1 MIGASM
7 LARVVVAGLALGG
20 LGRSALAQGLHSDP
34 RLGFQFKPPRDY
46 KAVPLSPN
54 ERTVVAKYQ
63 AEQLDSSG
71 DAGGVTY
78 FRSFELSFYPRGR
91 LFDSGDDSEGQAAD
105 AGDES
110 RKSMADQ
117 LQDFLEMKFS
127 NYELTDQRELS
138 IAGTKA
144 RELKYTAKDKP
155 LSVYCVVFEQD
166 EGVFLFEGAALAQR
180 FKDAVGDFSK
190 AVRSFKRIDKE
201 DRTARDAELATMSE
215 QDRFL
220 QDVIDK
226 LPPGWKHFRS
236 KRYQFIYDADE
247 GFVKQLAERIE
258 VMRDEYERLY
268 PPDRPIDAVS
278 IVRVCKNEEE
288 YAGYGGPS
296 GSGGYWNWVERELV
310 FPDSRPREKP
320 LLVCNHE
327 AFHQYIYYFYGMLS
341 PHSWYNEG
349 TGDYFAGAK
358 LTKSNRITSYYT
370 APAEEYNRLPIIK
383 DGARLLA
390 EGKSG
395 KDGAAAPLREIMG
408 FSQREYYGG
417 KGYSGIMCYSEGWAI
432 VHMLREAKG
441 LDEKWKKILPD
452 YLQNLLAAR
461 HQIATE
467 LMEKDVAKYEKDKK
481 AFDSGDE
488 DAPSEPPKEPS
499 REPKDYYVRASTEK
513 QDEVQDLAYKKT
525 FGDWTDADWA
535 KFQTFFLKYVEKL

>member
-1 MIGASM
+1 MNGASM
-7 LARVVVAGLALGG
+7 FARVLVAAIAVGAAAPAA
-20 LGRSALAQGLHSDP
+20 RAQGLHSDS
-34 RLGFQFKPPRDY
+34 RIGFQFKPPRGY

-78 FRSFELSFYPRGR
+78 FRAFELSFYPKGR
-91 LFDSGDDSEGQAAD
+91 LFDSGDGEEQIDSEGEA
-105 AGDES
+105 S
-110 RKSMADQ
+110 KSMAQQ
-117 LQDFLEMKFS
+117 LQDFLDMKFS
-127 NYELTDQRELS
+127 SYECTDQRELS
-138 IAGTKA
+138 ISGTKG
-144 RELKYTAKDKP
+144 RELKYTANDRP
-155 LSVYCVVFEQD
+155 LSVYCVVFEQE
-166 EGVFLFEGAALAQR
+166 EGVFLFEGSALAQR

-190 AVRSFKRIDKE
+190 AVKSFKRIEKE
-201 DRTARDAELATMSE
+201 DRTTRDAELASMSE
-215 QDRFL
+215 QERFL

-268 PPDRPIDAVS
+268 PPDHPIDAIS

-296 GSGGYWNWVERELV
+296 GSGGYWNWVDRELV

-370 APAEEYNRLPIIK
+370 APATEYNRLPIIK
-383 DGARLLA
+383 EGARLLA

-395 KDGAAAPLREIMG
+395 KDGAAAPLKEIMA

-417 KGYSGIMCYSEGWAI
+417 KGYSGIMCYSQGWAI

-467 LMEKDVAKYEKDKK
+467 LMEKEIAKYDKAK
-481 AFDSGDE
+481 AAYEAGGE
-488 DAPSEPPKEPS
+488 DAPADPPKEPS
-499 REPKDYYVRASTEK
+499 REPKDYYVEASTSK
-513 QDEVQDLAYKKT
+513 QDDVQDLAFKKT
-525 FGDWTDADWA
+525 FGDWTDGDW
-535 KFQTFFLKYVEKL
+535 KDFQDFFLKYVEKL